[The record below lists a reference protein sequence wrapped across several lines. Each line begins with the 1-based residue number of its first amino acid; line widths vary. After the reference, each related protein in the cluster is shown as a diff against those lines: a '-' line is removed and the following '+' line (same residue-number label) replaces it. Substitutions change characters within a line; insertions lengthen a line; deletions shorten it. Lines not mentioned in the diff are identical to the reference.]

1 MAKIKYKVKAGD
13 TFASL
18 GNPQEIMALNPG
30 VPKLS
35 QGQTIFLPSF
45 QPTNYAAPQY
55 STPAGPPKPVP
66 YGPPKPVYGPA
77 LPVSSSF
84 ISGAGQVYK
93 PPTVQTLYSPDK
105 IMPVAKTQLPT
116 GSFVSGGGQVN
127 TQDDLQMMVN
137 GSVAQSAPPA
147 ASTTPTGTYTG
158 GNSANDQAWRNYWNQ
173 QAAAGRNQ
181 EDAEPTVRIPTRGEI
196 WEMKAAQ
203 RRKQM
208 GKKKQPTAALAPSG
222 NAVNSSTSWR
232 VG

>member
-1 MAKIKYKVKAGD
+1 
-13 TFASL
+13 
-18 GNPQEIMALNPG
+18 
-30 VPKLS
+30 
-35 QGQTIFLPSF
+35 
-45 QPTNYAAPQY
+45 
-55 STPAGPPKPVP
+55 
-66 YGPPKPVYGPA
+66 
-77 LPVSSSF
+77 
-84 ISGAGQVYK
+84 
-93 PPTVQTLYSPDK
+93 
-105 IMPVAKTQLPT
+105 MPVAKTQLPT
-116 GSFVSGGGQVN
+116 GSFVSGNGQVN
-127 TQDDLQMMVN
+127 TQDDLQVMVN

-147 ASTTPTGTYTG
+147 ATTPTGTYTG

-222 NAVNSSTSWR
+222 NAVNNSTSWR